1 MILLLTLVEVVPTMF
16 VVGAASLKLTFNDS
30 SETTAVKQ

>member
-1 MILLLTLVEVVPTMF
+1 MILLLTLEVVSTMF
-16 VVGAASLKLTFNDS
+16 VVGAASLKLAFNDS